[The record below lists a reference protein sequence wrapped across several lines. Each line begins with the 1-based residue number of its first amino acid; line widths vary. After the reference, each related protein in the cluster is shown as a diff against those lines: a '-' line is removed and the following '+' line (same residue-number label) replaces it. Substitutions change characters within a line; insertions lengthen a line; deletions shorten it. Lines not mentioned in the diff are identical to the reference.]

1 MVNGRQMALQ
11 GAANDR
17 QMGLMNGMLGHQG
30 AGALLPSRCQE
41 RFDRFA
47 VVVSISQHVPEIRVA
62 SDTELA
68 GYPANLFC
76 RISGIRPDIRLNR

>member
-1 MVNGRQMALQ
+1 MVNDRQMALQ

-47 VVVSISQHVPEIRVA
+47 VVVSISQHVP
-62 SDTELA
+62 
-68 GYPANLFC
+68 
-76 RISGIRPDIRLNR
+76 